1 MYTLRIIDQTKV
13 GSETRRN
20 IPVTG
25 EYSVL
30 MKVPINEVCADY
42 KEGDNHFINA
52 LNNCDLIDDNYKYH
66 VVGFVYANEATY
78 PIYDWNVIYIV
89 GNEGQTIERVYGLYN
104 KY

>member
-13 GSETRRN
+13 GLETRRN
-20 IPVTG
+20 IPITG

-30 MKVPINEVCADY
+30 MKVLINEAFDGY
-42 KEGDNHFINA
+42 KEGDNVFENA
-52 LNNCDLIDDNYKYH
+52 LSECTLIDIDYKCH
-66 VVGFVYANEATY
+66 VVGLIYANEATY
-78 PIYDWNVIYIV
+78 PIYDWNVVYIV